1 MNRLLVLVLIGGTFS
16 LTTQLAAQGA
26 VRGTATDDSG
36 FEAAQRSIANQLVV
50 EEMENAGFELDVEEG
65 FDEEWEEDL
74 WVGSEPEDVDPDYV
88 DPSEAERFDVSD
100 VPHAEEIAA
109 DWSDEAWEDPE
120 AVLENVDEV
129 VAPAHEEEIESEG
142 ALRGEESGVASE
154 DMIESELESDLS
166 DDLGWEEDTET
177 AELNWWEEGNEWED
191 VIDDMDDF
199 EEDFDAEEDLDL
211 LEEMYERG

>member
-16 LTTQLAAQGA
+16 LTSQLAAQGS
-26 VRGTATDDSG
+26 VRGTVTDDSG

-74 WVGSEPEDVDPDYV
+74 WVGSEPEDVDPDYI
-88 DPSEAERFDVSD
+88 DPSELERFDVAD

-109 DWSDEAWEDPE
+109 DWSEEAWEDPE
-120 AVLENVDEV
+120 AVLENQSDAE
-129 VAPAHEEEIESEG
+129 APAEEQEIALEG
-142 ALRGEESGVASE
+142 TLRGDAEEVSSE
-154 DMIESELESDLS
+154 EMIETELESDLS
-166 DDLGWEEDTET
+166 EDLGWEEEIET
-177 AELNWWEEGNEWED
+177 AELNWWEEENAWED
-191 VIDDMDDF
+191 VIDDIDDID
-199 EEDFDAEEDLDL
+199 EDLDAEEDLDL

>member
-16 LTTQLAAQGA
+16 LTSQLAAQDA

-74 WVGSEPEDVDPDYV
+74 WVGSELEDVDPDYV

-109 DWSDEAWEDPE
+109 GWSGEAWEDPE
-120 AVLENVDEV
+120 AVLENVEEV
-129 VAPAHEEEIESEG
+129 VEPADEQEIESEG
-142 ALRGEESGVASE
+142 VLRGEESEVASE
-154 DMIESELESDLS
+154 EMIESELESDLS
-166 DDLGWEEDTET
+166 EDLGWEEDIET
-177 AELNWWEEGNEWED
+177 AELNWWEEGSEWEN
-191 VIDDMDDF
+191 VIDDMDEF
-199 EEDFDAEEDLDL
+199 EEDLDTDEDLDL
-211 LEEMYERG
+211 LEEMFERG